1 MIVNALK
8 YTVTVPDKRMR
19 EGNFEIYKEFVAFC
33 RAVGCP
39 GITIASGIVY
49 KDDGQTEEEAHEISR
64 DEMRRIPAAFTAPAF
79 MPYLRAAW
87 LA

>member
-1 MIVNALK
+1 MIVNELK

-39 GITIASGIVY
+39 GITIASGIV
-49 KDDGQTEEEAHEISR
+49 
-64 DEMRRIPAAFTAPAF
+64 
-79 MPYLRAAW
+79 
-87 LA
+87 

>member
-1 MIVNALK
+1 MIVNALI

-39 GITIASGIVY
+39 GITIASGIV
-49 KDDGQTEEEAHEISR
+49 
-64 DEMRRIPAAFTAPAF
+64 
-79 MPYLRAAW
+79 
-87 LA
+87 